1 MTGTHVPLLCSDL
14 YEVAYLAGGPRRVV
28 ETAVVAMVESGR
40 LRVDRATGRLHV
52 EDAHRRHPVEGVVLD
67 AAGPRGRPVW
77 GIVWRA
83 RSDPR
88 LGTVADG
95 LARNGLLSRR
105 GGVAAREPSFWV
117 LSGLTRA
124 GRAALRQ
131 VRQSPPSPPVTG
143 GDAALAVALGGP
155 RAWDVE
161 LRTAVFD
168 PPPPPYLPTPPGL
181 SVREIRRSHTGVHA
195 HGGSAG
201 WAGAGW
207 GGGFGGDCGGGGGGG
222 GDGGC

>member
-1 MTGTHVPLLCSDL
+1 MTGTHVPLVGSDL

-28 ETAVVAMVESGR
+28 ETAVVALVENGR

-52 EDAHRRHPVEGVVLD
+52 VDPHRRHPVEAAVLD
-67 AAGPRGRPVW
+67 AVGPRGRSVW
-77 GIVWRA
+77 GLVWRA

-88 LGTVADG
+88 LATVADG
-95 LARNGLLSRR
+95 LARNGLLTRR
-105 GGVAAREPSFWV
+105 GGVDARERSFWT

-131 VRQSPPSPPVTG
+131 VRQSPPSPPATSG
-143 GDAALAVALGGP
+143 SAALAVALAGP
-155 RAWDVE
+155 SAWDVE
-161 LRTAVFD
+161 LHTAVFD
-168 PPPPPYLPTPPGL
+168 PPPPYVPTTPGP
-181 SVREIRRSHTGVHA
+181 SVRGVRRSHSEVYP

-207 GGGFGGDCGGGGGGG
+207 GGGFGGDCGGGGG
-222 GDGGC
+222 DGGC

>member
-1 MTGTHVPLLCSDL
+1 MTGTHVPLLRSDL
-14 YEVAYLAGGPRRVV
+14 YEIAYLAGGPRRVV
-28 ETAVVAMVESGR
+28 ETAVVALVENGR

-52 EDAHRRHPVEGVVLD
+52 VDPHRRHPVEAVVLD
-67 AAGPRGRPVW
+67 AVGPRGRSVW
-77 GIVWRA
+77 GLVWRA

-88 LGTVADG
+88 LATVADG
-95 LARNGLLSRR
+95 LARDGLLTRR
-105 GGVAAREPSFWV
+105 GGVDARERSFWT

-143 GDAALAVALGGP
+143 GDPALAVALAGP
-155 RAWDVE
+155 SAWGAE
-161 LRTAVFD
+161 LHTAVFD
-168 PPPPPYLPTPPGL
+168 PPPPYLPTPPGQ
-181 SVREIRRSHTGVHA
+181 SVREVRRSRSGVYP

-201 WAGAGW
+201 WAGGGW